1 MQRFF
6 PLPWLA
12 LSSAGVIVKLLHWS
26 SWHCRSRSQL
36 CSLLGSP
43 DSCRDESCYPH
54 PKGLG
59 CENQENPRCHSAVQL
74 CVGSARGAHR
84 GGPGGALWAPRISAW
99 GIAPDPLQGQGWRK
113 WRWRGWRRRWCLP
126 GTRLFSG
133 CPVSVSCPFPY
144 CPHPCRFCPKIAPR
158 WEAAG
163 LCHEL
168 EGGIIER

>member
-1 MQRFF
+1 MCSGVPLVQRFF

-26 SWHCRSRSQL
+26 SWRCRSRSQL

-74 CVGSARGAHR
+74 CVGSARGTHR
-84 GGPGGALWAPRISAW
+84 GGPGGTKAAPVGSSHLCMGNRTQAPPGSGVEKVEVERMKMEVVSAW
-99 GIAPDPLQGQGWRK
+99 HTSVQRVSRLRVVPLSV
-113 WRWRGWRRRWCLP
+113 LP
-126 GTRLFSG
+126 PSL
-133 CPVSVSCPFPY
+133 PVLP
-144 CPHPCRFCPKIAPR
+144 
-158 WEAAG
+158 
-163 LCHEL
+163 
-168 EGGIIER
+168 